1 VLENQRACDIVVDQ
15 NLCLELVNW
24 DVDDP
29 DYAVPKRLSA
39 PQISRWS
46 EDSHDSD
53 DDTPN
58 GWDNGDDGDSDGD
71 SDEGSDGGSH
81 GRANAGRN
89 SSNAGSEMGASDDG
103 EDPEG
108 MEVPEVSEEASDSE
122 EGPRIS
128 GVANSDAD
136 YTSNASWKGASEAH
150 LEHTA
155 PADM

>member
-1 VLENQRACDIVVDQ
+1 VILLSTRISVSNWSIGMLITQITPCLNAC
-15 NLCLELVNW
+15 
-24 DVDDP
+24 
-29 DYAVPKRLSA
+29 RL
-39 PQISRWS
+39 QISRWS